1 MWKYLNAVHLNLGRD
16 SFDSLQ
22 MLPSCILPI
31 RKSSSIY
38 KHFHLFTDLTEV
50 GTLVEDIPTEFQGPT
65 TTEMGRLPTGLI
77 AEIQETPGL
86 AQVGGT
92 TTRDGTEMLG
102 DTLEEQ
108 GEMNPESTG

>member
-1 MWKYLNAVHLNLGRD
+1 MHLNLGRD

-31 RKSSSIY
+31 CKSSSIY
-38 KHFHLFTDLTEV
+38 KQFHLFTDLTEV
-50 GTLVEDIPTEFQGPT
+50 GTLVADILTEFQGPT
-65 TTEMGRLPTGLI
+65 TTETGRLPTGLI

-86 AQVGGT
+86 AQAGDMT
-92 TTRDGTEMLG
+92 TQGGTEMLG

-108 GEMNPESTG
+108 GEMNPEWTG